1 MTLPPCVARASVVST
16 DIVWETSHAI
26 RVAQQ
31 AQGQCGRARVWPR
44 KVAYVSTHDANEC
57 GKPRQKGRRAVVTLR
72 RIPTRSF
79 ALRSSPRFDRSCWER
94 RLTRGAT
101 APRKQC
107 FSRVHVDL
115 GGTLR
120 ARPARMV
127 GGLLLFV
134 ALAGAMPAPAIA
146 VLPESDPQQAP
157 LSSATL
163 ERVAF
168 AFVDERAKAEG
179 SNGNATESET
189 PSDSSLVTDNA
200 SLFRDF
206 FADVDDTSPDEGR
219 PDFARMLGTWRAV
232 DPWEK
237 TLVALQAPKAAI
249 HFDEI
254 MANARA
260 EEETQAAVLSSG
272 AALATR
278 TEARAHAGSLADAEA
293 CVGIALVG
301 AALIAAVSVV
311 FWASRRIAHSR
322 EELRMRNEALLIL
335 ASIIKSTESRP
346 WAAELQV
353 MLRNALRDRR
363 SSECIRQ
370 LLRRHRELRLR
381 ALTPVPGA

>member
-1 MTLPPCVARASVVST
+1 
-16 DIVWETSHAI
+16 
-26 RVAQQ
+26 
-31 AQGQCGRARVWPR
+31 
-44 KVAYVSTHDANEC
+44 
-57 GKPRQKGRRAVVTLR
+57 
-72 RIPTRSF
+72 
-79 ALRSSPRFDRSCWER
+79 
-94 RLTRGAT
+94 
-101 APRKQC
+101 
-107 FSRVHVDL
+107 
-115 GGTLR
+115 
-120 ARPARMV
+120 MV

-134 ALAGAMPAPAIA
+134 ALAGAMPAPALA
-146 VLPESDPQQAP
+146 VLPESDLPQAP

-168 AFVDERAKAEG
+168 AFVDERAKADG
-179 SNGNATESET
+179 SNDTVPDSE
-189 PSDSSLVTDNA
+189 PAGDSSIVSDDA
-200 SLFRDF
+200 SLLRDF
-206 FADVDDTSPDEGR
+206 FADLDDASLDEGR
-219 PDFARMLGTWRAV
+219 PDFGRMLTNWRAV

-272 AALATR
+272 ATLAAR

-293 CVGIALVG
+293 CVGVALVG
-301 AALIAAVSVV
+301 AALIAAMSVAL
-311 FWASRRIAHSR
+311 WASRRVARSR
-322 EELRMRNEALLIL
+322 DELRMRNEALLIL